1 MALPF
6 CPYCMTSLNGADRCP
21 QCGRMAQA
29 YKAPAHHLPPGTLLG
44 GRYALGRS
52 LGEGGFGITYI
63 GLDLVLGLKVAIKE
77 YYPSSIA
84 MRTSS
89 SSLQVTSRY
98 GGTEGLRSGIDSFM
112 AEARSLARLNDQ
124 RLIVHANSF
133 FEENGTA
140 YIVMEYVEGV
150 TLLKMCEAR
159 GGRMAAAELLGL
171 IEPMFEALT
180 ALHETGLVHRDI
192 SPDNIMFTGKGELRL
207 LDFGCA
213 REGAGGDRT
222 LTVML
227 KYDFAPIEQYTR
239 KGQGPWTDVYA
250 LAATIYRCICGVPV
264 PNATERLGDD
274 PIIPPTQLG
283 AELTPIQE
291 RGLLKAL
298 EVQPKQRL
306 KSAAELHAAL
316 YRGVDVGPT
325 SLNRENSARNQS
337 EGSDAA
343 RGDGDGVRTVTPSGQ
358 GTQGK
363 DKSNQ
368 DGNKD
373 AKTNPIRQKQTLL
386 VAAAIGVVVVIC
398 LAVGINVYLQGK
410 STPKRGIN
418 NVPIDY
424 SDDNESDDDATSDD
438 DESSS
443 NDTSATSTAAKG
455 ALVTSSD
462 DTTILDF
469 GSFAG
474 SDVYEFVSE
483 INKNGY
489 VTQRYRLVG
498 NAEAGNQAISRYYA
512 AMSNDFATIKG
523 EGVSK
528 EYGES
533 VGAHCTDFGFTYI
546 GSGANLTDGIR
557 FGDSNSKQYV
567 HILLQRITDD
577 NTGESVVALYWPS
590 GLTPK
595 DYNVHYTDYA

>member
-21 QCGRMAQA
+21 QCGRMAHG

-52 LGEGGFGITYI
+52 LGEGGFGITYV

-98 GGTEGLRSGIDSFM
+98 GGTEGLRAGIDSFM

-140 YIVMEYVEGV
+140 YIVMEYVEGI

-159 GGRMAAAELLGL
+159 GGRMAAAELLDL

-192 SPDNIMFTGKGELRL
+192 SPDNIMFTVRGELRL

-227 KYDFAPIEQYTR
+227 KYDYAPIEQYTR

-274 PIIPPTQLG
+274 PIVPPTRLG
-283 AELTPIQE
+283 ADLTPIQE

-325 SLNRENSARNQS
+325 SLDRASSVRNQP
-337 EGSDAA
+337 GGGDAVQ
-343 RGDGDGVRTVTPSGQ
+343 GDGDGVRNVTPSGQ
-358 GTQGK
+358 GAQNANTNNKGT
-363 DKSNQ
+363 N
-368 DGNKD
+368 DGPS
-373 AKTNPIRQKQTLL
+373 ANPIRPKQTLL
-386 VAAAIGVVVVIC
+386 IAAAIGVVVVIC
-398 LAVGINVYLQGK
+398 LTVGIVVYLQGK
-410 STPKRGIN
+410 GTTTRGVD
-418 NVPIDY
+418 NVSIED
-424 SDDNESDDDATSDD
+424 SDDTSSDD
-438 DESSS
+438 SSS
-443 NDTSATSTAAKG
+443 NDTSTTSKAAKG
-455 ALVTSSD
+455 ALVTSRA

-483 INKNGY
+483 INKNGF

-498 NAEAGNQAISRYYA
+498 NAEAGNQAVSRYYA
-512 AMSNDFATIKG
+512 VMSNDFATIKG
-523 EGVSK
+523 EGVSD
-528 EYGES
+528 EYGKS
-533 VGAHCTDFGFTYI
+533 DGPRCTDFGFNYI
-546 GSGANLTDGIR
+546 GTGATFTDGIR

-567 HILLQRITDD
+567 NILLQQITDD
-577 NTGESVVALYWPS
+577 STGESVVALYWPN

-595 DYNVHYTDYA
+595 DYDVRYTDYT